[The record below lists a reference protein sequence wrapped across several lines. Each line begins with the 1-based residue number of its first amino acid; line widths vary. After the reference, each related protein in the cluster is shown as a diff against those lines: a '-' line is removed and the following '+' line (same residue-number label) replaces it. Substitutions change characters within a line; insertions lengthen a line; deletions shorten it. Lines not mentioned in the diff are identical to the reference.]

1 MINPMSAHEEKK
13 ARIAD
18 LAAIF
23 LTTHTL
29 PHGGYSEQVI
39 DSAIISASR
48 LINLINKTVK

>member
-1 MINPMSAHEEKK
+1 MSAHEEKK

-29 PHGGYSEQVI
+29 PRGGYEEQTI
-39 DSAIISASR
+39 DSAIVSANR

>member
-29 PHGGYSEQVI
+29 PRGGYDEQTI
-39 DSAIISASR
+39 DSAIVSANR